1 MKPVNRQ
8 FWRVWPSLFAV
19 LVLIILSSLALAS
32 AQHPVSPAPSTPGP
46 TKTPAPAGPTPTPSV
61 QNPRNV
67 NPTATATTPTSQSQ
81 NPKPAATPTT
91 AGQIPTPAGPTLTPG
106 AGSVVQSLLSLDD
119 ALRLANQQASAFQQ
133 SAINAQIAE
142 EDLRQAKGALLPKVS
157 VPLSYQYTTPALGL
171 PPGEPRTQGFI
182 ANNAIGEYQ
191 GYLGVTG
198 DIDIVGKLRATVARN
213 RALLS
218 AAHAGTDVA
227 RRALTQAVSEAYY
240 ALALASVQRRAAEQ
254 NLGAAEQFEQITSLL
269 LSGGEVASVDLTRAQ
284 LQTTSRRDELE
295 KARAA
300 EAVAAGAL
308 RVFVGYDFSSPI
320 ATSDLALSAPVE
332 AELQRFSP
340 AEIPQRPE
348 FIQFNAELQA
358 AKLDVRIA
366 RADRLP
372 SLSYTV
378 LGGFDT
384 DSLHGSRFKEH
395 SGASGL
401 ISLSIPVFD
410 WGVTKSK
417 ERQAQLKV
425 RLAESERALAMREFS
440 QQFYS
445 AQAQATSAVARIR
458 LAANGITLADSN
470 LSASI
475 ARYRA
480 GEAQIVEVTDAQT
493 TLVAQRT
500 AYYQAL
506 FDYQV
511 ALSHLKLATGR

>member
-1 MKPVNRQ
+1 MKPVRRQ
-8 FWRVWPSLFAV
+8 LWSSGANFLPV
-19 LVLIILSSLALAS
+19 LVLFLISIPSPTLA
-32 AQHPVSPAPSTPGP
+32 QQQTKPTQSPSGPIKTATP
-46 TKTPAPAGPTPTPSV
+46 TGPTPSKP
-61 QNPRNV
+61 QPR
-67 NPTATATTPTSQSQ
+67 
-81 NPKPAATPTT
+81 
-91 AGQIPTPAGPTLTPG
+91 PTPAGPTQTPTPAPSPKETQTPTSAGPTSVTG
-106 AGSVVQSLLSLDD
+106 AASPAQNPLSLDD

-142 EDLRQAKGALLPKVS
+142 EDLRQAKSAFLPKVS
-157 VPLSYQYTTPALGL
+157 VPLSYLYTTPALGL
-171 PPGEPRTQGFI
+171 PPGEPRTQSFI
-182 ANNAIGEYQ
+182 ANNSIGEYQ
-191 GYLGVTG
+191 GYVAVTG
-198 DIDIVGKLRATVARN
+198 DLDIVGKLRATVARN

-227 RRALTQAVSEAYY
+227 RRALAQAVSEAYY
-240 ALALASVQRRAAEQ
+240 GLALANLQRRAAEQ
-254 NLGAAEQFEQITSLL
+254 NLAAAEQFEQITSLL

-308 RVFVGYDFSSPI
+308 RVFVGYDFSTPI
-320 ATSDLALSAPVE
+320 MTADLALSAPVE
-332 AELQRFSP
+332 TELLRYSP
-340 AEIPQRPE
+340 ADISQRPE

-378 LGGFDT
+378 LGGVDT
-384 DSLHGSRFKEH
+384 DSLHGPRFKEH
-395 SGASGL
+395 TGASGL
-401 ISLSIPVFD
+401 ISLNIPVFD
-410 WGVTKSK
+410 WGVTRSK

-425 RLAESERALAMREFS
+425 KLAESERASAIREFG

-445 AQAQATSAVARIR
+445 AQAQATSAAARIR
-458 LAANGITLADSN
+458 LAANGITLAESN

-493 TLVAQRT
+493 SLVAQRT